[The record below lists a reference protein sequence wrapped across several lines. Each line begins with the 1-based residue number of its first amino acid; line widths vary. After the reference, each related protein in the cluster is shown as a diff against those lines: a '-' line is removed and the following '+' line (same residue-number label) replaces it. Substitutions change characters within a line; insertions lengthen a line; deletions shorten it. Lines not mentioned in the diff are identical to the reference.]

1 MRTDKNSGPS
11 RTVRL
16 SISGKQTDPEGNTQ
30 ENTALHH
37 AICTADGGGWLFT
50 YMENGIP
57 ARLYISRSLAWM
69 ERGDLHREGSSS
81 RTESAESLRGSGSSG
96 AGESESLRGS
106 GSSRTEPAESLRGSG
121 SSGAGESESLRG
133 SGSSGTEPAESLR
146 GSGSSGAGES
156 ESLRDSGGT
165 RMVFDPALSAA
176 RCMYETPFGRIPM
189 LIRTEGIALLGGKKQ
204 AAPFRL
210 TARIRYTLRMDPDY
224 TLTCA
229 VTIRAV

>member
-81 RTESAESLRGSGSSG
+81 RTES
-96 AGESESLRGS
+96 
-106 GSSRTEPAESLRGSG
+106 AESLRGSG

>member
-81 RTESAESLRGSGSSG
+81 RTE
-96 AGESESLRGS
+96 
-106 GSSRTEPAESLRGSG
+106 PAESLRG
-121 SSGAGESESLRG
+121 
-133 SGSSGTEPAESLR
+133 
-146 GSGSSGAGES
+146 
-156 ESLRDSGGT
+156 SGGT

>member
-121 SSGAGESESLRG
+121 SSGAGESESLR
-133 SGSSGTEPAESLR
+133 
-146 GSGSSGAGES
+146 
-156 ESLRDSGGT
+156 DSGGT

>member
-69 ERGDLHREGSSS
+69 ERGDLNRED
-81 RTESAESLRGSGSSG
+81 
-96 AGESESLRGS
+96 
-106 GSSRTEPAESLRGSG
+106 GSSR
-121 SSGAGESESLRG
+121 
-133 SGSSGTEPAESLR
+133 TEPAESLR

>member
-1 MRTDKNSGPS
+1 MRTDENSGPS

-121 SSGAGESESLRG
+121 SSGAGESESLR
-133 SGSSGTEPAESLR
+133 
-146 GSGSSGAGES
+146 
-156 ESLRDSGGT
+156 DSGGT